1 MYKTLILLSM
11 TFILREMA
19 VAQVRP
25 VSFEELRI
33 LQAAQARPVAVLI
46 TTNWCKY
53 CHAMKNSMLK
63 NKEIS
68 AVLAG
73 SFYVIFLD
81 AEENRDIYFAGR
93 NFKFK
98 PSGRNTGLHEL
109 AEQLGT
115 INGQIAWPSL
125 CFLNNKNEIIYQHD
139 GFLDPSGL
147 KLLLK
152 ELSLN

>member
-1 MYKTLILLSM
+1 MYRILIILSIALILKE
-11 TFILREMA
+11 TAI
-19 VAQVRP
+19 AQVKP

-33 LQAAQARPVAVLI
+33 LQAGQPRPVAVLI
-46 TTNWCKY
+46 MTNWCKY

-63 NKEIS
+63 NKGIS
-68 AVLAG
+68 AILAG

-81 AEENRDIYFAGR
+81 AEEKRDIYFAGK

-98 PSGRNTGLHEL
+98 PSGLNTGLHEL

-125 CFLNNKNEIIYQHD
+125 CFLNNKNEIIYQYD
-139 GFLDPSGL
+139 GFLNSTGL
-147 KLLLK
+147 NSLLK
-152 ELSLN
+152 ELSVR